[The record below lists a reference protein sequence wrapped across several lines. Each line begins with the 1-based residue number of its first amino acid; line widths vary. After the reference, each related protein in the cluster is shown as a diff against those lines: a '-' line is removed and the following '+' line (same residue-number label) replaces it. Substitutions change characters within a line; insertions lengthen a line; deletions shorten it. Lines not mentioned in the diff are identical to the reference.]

1 MISDFLVTK
10 LMKREKRFQGI
21 VFRKLFIK
29 RRLSPW
35 VLFTVVL
42 ELPQKHLIQF

>member
-1 MISDFLVTK
+1 MINDFLVTK

>member
-1 MISDFLVTK
+1 MINDFQVTK

-21 VFRKLFIK
+21 VFRKPFIK
-29 RRLSPW
+29 RRLSSW
-35 VLFTVVL
+35 VLFRVVL